1 MKRGSRIDPPSLH
14 SDKHSS
20 VIVQIYKTFASRPSR
35 ACSMRNERPRVHQSA
50 QKYAIIRCPVSP
62 PGIIHR
68 RSRVRKWRA
77 QLTRVYMHAISHDNL
92 SGKGR
97 RRGGGVTIALE
108 PIKVTPRNV
117 SNFLPRS
124 SSFFPSFRRV
134 FGKIALTVPPEIYD
148 FRFAFITPPLPL
160 PLSWRETFLSRGGGA
175 PRFRNEKKYFS
186 SPNSNFSSGIFA
198 TMIEIMA
205 GKRKGM
211 EMMENGKEWILRVE
225 RFE

>member
-1 MKRGSRIDPPSLH
+1 MQLYGVQSRHQVLFIGAAAYESGAPNLRVCICRRTQLATIIYQGRG
-14 SDKHSS
+14 
-20 VIVQIYKTFASRPSR
+20 
-35 ACSMRNERPRVHQSA
+35 
-50 QKYAIIRCPVSP
+50 
-62 PGIIHR
+62 G
-68 RSRVRKWRA
+68 
-77 QLTRVYMHAISHDNL
+77 
-92 SGKGR
+92 GG
-97 RRGGGVTIALE
+97 GGGVTIALE